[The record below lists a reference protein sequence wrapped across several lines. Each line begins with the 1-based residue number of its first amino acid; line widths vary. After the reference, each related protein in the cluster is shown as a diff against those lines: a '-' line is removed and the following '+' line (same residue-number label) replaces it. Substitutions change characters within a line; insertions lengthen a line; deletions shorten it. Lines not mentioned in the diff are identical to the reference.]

1 MIRVALLTVSDGVFA
16 GVREDTSG
24 QTARDWVSRLGWSL
38 AVHEV
43 VPDDADTIAARL
55 ASWVNEDV
63 ADLILTLGGTGFGPR
78 DVTPEA
84 TVPLIERAAP
94 GIAEALRAAGRL
106 STPFAVLSRGVAGI
120 RNRSLIVNLPGSQSA
135 VREGLEILE
144 GVVPHA
150 VDLLG
155 GRTEHSN
162 PPREV

>member
-1 MIRVALLTVSDGVFA
+1 
-16 GVREDTSG
+16 
-24 QTARDWVSRLGWSL
+24 LGWSL

-55 ASWVNEDV
+55 ASWASEDV

-84 TVPLIERAAP
+84 TLPLIERAAP

-162 PPREV
+162 PPREE